1 MLTRHLYFTSYNNG
15 TKTYFSISGGIS
27 VCNDWEKENIR
38 IISLSFTHVG
48 VESWELPWNV
58 TTGKAIT
65 QSTSFENPVV
75 WI

>member
-1 MLTRHLYFTSYNNG
+1 M
-15 TKTYFSISGGIS
+15 
-27 VCNDWEKENIR
+27 CNDWEKENIR